1 MEDKMIEPNTKLTP
15 KEKAIEFFM
24 KEEVRLLDSGTLPTY
39 PLQLDKTIEEA
50 LKEQAKQIFQEI
62 DNVII
67 DIYSEDK
74 GRVDMDLNIRKIRD
88 KWLK

>member
-1 MEDKMIEPNTKLTP
+1 MTEPNTKLSP
-15 KEKAIEFFM
+15 KQKAVEHIRKIRM
-24 KEEVRLLDSGTLPTY
+24 LSSAMIMDDVY
-39 PLQLDKTIEEA
+39 EA
-50 LKEQAKQIFQEI
+50 IDIALEEQAKQIFQEI